1 MNKFIYK
8 ICTTSEWRIL
18 KKEKKFYGTKK
29 DLLDGYIHFS
39 KINQVKKTLK
49 KHFFKKNNL
58 ILLKVKVLK
67 LKKLKWEKSKE
78 DEMFPHLYSFLDIED
93 IKSINKIFLLKTGL
107 HSVIKNTLI

>member
-1 MNKFIYK
+1 MEN
-8 ICTTSEWRIL
+8 S

-67 LKKLKWEKSKE
+67 LKKLKWEK
-78 DEMFPHLYSFLDIED
+78 IERRR
-93 IKSINKIFLLKTGL
+93 NVPPPLLIL
-107 HSVIKNTLI
+107 RYRRR